1 MHFCTAIFLVSLY
14 LLIGVDYIFGPSNE
28 DKSKFEQI
36 VHILEQLYATDEYKD
51 YGMFVTGHSL
61 GGSLST
67 LFAFALVR
75 ANKPCF
81 IPYPIT
87 AITFAS
93 PASGND
99 EFNIAFKAFEDEG
112 KIRQIRIS
120 NNDDIVVTSNFLYK
134 HAGLNMNIFT
144 DKRMDIGFGDV
155 RETLRGDFDAHQMD
169 QYSMNI
175 FQEANMDILKNSVEE
190 LYKEYADD
198 DVAESSSKNV
208 SLASQENSAEEV
220 EAVAEAEAVVAEA
233 EAAY

>member
-1 MHFCTAIFLVSLY
+1 MMNYF
-14 LLIGVDYIFGPSNE
+14 GVDYIFGPSNE

-51 YGMFVTGHSL
+51 YRVFVTGHSL

-67 LFAFALVR
+67 LFAFALAR
-75 ANKPCF
+75 ANKAFC

-99 EFNIAFKAFEDEG
+99 DFNIAFKAFEDEG

-120 NNDDIVVTSNFLYK
+120 NNDDIIVTSNFLYK
-134 HAGLNMNIFT
+134 HAGLNMNIFN
-144 DKRMDIGFGDV
+144 DKRMDIGYGNV
-155 RETLRGDFDAHQMD
+155 RETLRGDFDAHEMD
-169 QYSMNI
+169 QYYMNI

-190 LYKEYADD
+190 LYKEYADL
-198 DVAESSSKNV
+198 
-208 SLASQENSAEEV
+208 SLASQENSVEEV
-220 EAVAEAEAVVAEA
+220 KAVVAEV